1 MQLTG
6 IVRMGGGLFRGKI
19 SDKETRME
27 LFSVTNRLKGSQEFS
42 SIFVQRDLTYIQRQ
56 EVIAKRRSR
65 GGIRL
70 GRSEGP
76 TPEQQSVGSQNS
88 QHVNEVRSL
97 AQSNSL
103 ADTYCRDQSVVT
115 DSSWRGAR
123 GGGRT
128 AGGRGRP
135 LSRTYQ
141 RRNLN

>member
-1 MQLTG
+1 
-6 IVRMGGGLFRGKI
+6 MG
-19 SDKETRME
+19 
-27 LFSVTNRLKGSQEFS
+27 S
-42 SIFVQRDLTYIQRQ
+42 S
-56 EVIAKRRSR
+56 K
-65 GGIRL
+65 
-70 GRSEGP
+70 GP
-76 TPEQQSVGSQNS
+76 TPEQQSVGSLNS

-97 AQSNSL
+97 VQPNSL
-103 ADTYCRDQSVVT
+103 ADTYSRDQSVVT